1 MKIPHKI
8 TWYFW
13 HQHYPDYAERMQVM
27 AEYVMRSEMHRY
39 YMRTMELVP
48 KD

>member
-8 TWYFW
+8 EWYFW
-13 HQHYPDYAERMQVM
+13 HVYYPDYAERMQVM
-27 AEYVMRSEMHRY
+27 AEYAKHSEMHKY
-39 YMRTMELVP
+39 YLRTMELVS